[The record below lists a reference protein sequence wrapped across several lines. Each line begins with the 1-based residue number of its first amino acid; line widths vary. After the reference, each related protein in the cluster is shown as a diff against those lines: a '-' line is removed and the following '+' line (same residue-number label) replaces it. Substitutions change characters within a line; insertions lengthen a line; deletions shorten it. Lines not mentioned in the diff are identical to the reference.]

1 MSDVDTNGEKRRRR
15 NKRWPSALKREIV
28 AATYLPGSSVSV
40 VARQYDVNANQVFRW
55 RRLAEK
61 SGSTTPSSSSS
72 SSGLVPVTITPE
84 PDRRVGTR
92 PAPAASDSIEI
103 EVGGETVKVTGLGTA
118 WKLEDK
124 AAVDALT
131 SRFPDAAVK
140 VGDEVQYA
148 AFAAPEVEAPA
159 P

>member
-1 MSDVDTNGEKRRRR
+1 MSDVDTNGGKRRR
-15 NKRWPSALKREIV
+15 NKRWPKALQREIV

-84 PDRRVGTR
+84 PDDK
-92 PAPAASDSIEI
+92 PAPAVSDAIEI
-103 EVGGETVKVTGLGTA
+103 EVGGDCRVRVGSGF
-118 WKLEDK
+118 DGR
-124 AAVDALT
+124 ALK
-131 SRFPDAAVK
+131 RVLDVLRK
-140 VGDEVQYA
+140 R
-148 AFAAPEVEAPA
+148 
-159 P
+159 